1 MELDAGSFNVRMRQF
16 RRTPAGHS
24 VAAGCI
30 PPLEGHL
37 TDKLTAAT
45 IVLKL
50 VLEGAQKKMT
60 AARKSWASCES
71 TIPTCLVRRCSER
84 QDSEAWIRGAAL
96 DVSVGT
102 LKQSEYAS
110 RFATGLLYLS
120 VWITCT
126 LRVEPL
132 LDRLC
137 RVQPLHLLPT
147 RQRRS
152 DVDMS

>member
-50 VLEGAQKKMT
+50 VLEGAQKNDGSAKIMGKL
-60 AARKSWASCES
+60 RKY
-71 TIPTCLVRRCSER
+71 
-84 QDSEAWIRGAAL
+84 DSYVLGPQMF
-96 DVSVGT
+96 G
-102 LKQSEYAS
+102 K
-110 RFATGLLYLS
+110 
-120 VWITCT
+120 
-126 LRVEPL
+126 
-132 LDRLC
+132 
-137 RVQPLHLLPT
+137 T
-147 RQRRS
+147 RQ
-152 DVDMS
+152 